1 ATTDVPVKSTQPPGE
16 KRRRSRF
23 WRWVMRLLVAAVT
36 LLIVMV
42 VAVQIVLGTD
52 IPRKMIIVQLQ
63 RSLGLRVAAEG
74 ASVSWMGGTTL
85 RSVKLS
91 LPLADQAIIDVP
103 EMSVRHTILPLL
115 LLGKSL
121 DT

>member
-1 ATTDVPVKSTQPPGE
+1 G
-16 KRRRSRF
+16 
-23 WRWVMRLLVAAVT
+23 
-36 LLIVMV
+36 
-42 VAVQIVLGTD
+42 
-52 IPRKMIIVQLQ
+52 QLQ

-121 DT
+121 DIKSVSLKQPTLTLVQDASGRWNVMRAIDIASRRSAPPPASTRP